1 LRESW
6 PIEARPGT
14 AHEASPSFPRDCWMI
29 LQASI
34 PRVALKGILTAL
46 VLEVDTIPKPDGL
59 GERRYT
65 C

>member
-1 LRESW
+1 
-6 PIEARPGT
+6 
-14 AHEASPSFPRDCWMI
+14 MI

-34 PRVALKGILTAL
+34 HRVAPNDILAAL

-59 GERRYT
+59 GERWYT